1 MKGMSK
7 LMSTYRDFL
16 IERNQI
22 DSLVK
27 KGYKIKS
34 VRETLDG
41 AYVDFENQDEEE
53 KFITLHIMNA
63 DARKYFGVLIVK
75 QLGIHL

>member
-1 MKGMSK
+1 
-7 LMSTYRDFL
+7 MSTYKEFL

-22 DSLVK
+22 DSLMK
-27 KGYKIKS
+27 KGYKIKN

-41 AYVDFENQDEEE
+41 AYVDFENPDEEE

-63 DARKYFGVLIVK
+63 DTRKYFGSLIIK
-75 QLGIHL
+75 QFGI

>member
-1 MKGMSK
+1 
-7 LMSTYRDFL
+7 MSTYKEFL

-22 DSLVK
+22 DSLMK
-27 KGYKIKS
+27 KGYKIKN

-53 KFITLHIMNA
+53 QFITLHIMNA
-63 DARKYFGVLIVK
+63 DTRKYFGSLIIK
-75 QLGIHL
+75 QFGIHF

>member
-1 MKGMSK
+1 
-7 LMSTYRDFL
+7 MSTYKEFL

-22 DSLVK
+22 DSLIK
-27 KGYKIKS
+27 KGYKIKN

-53 KFITLHIMNA
+53 KFVTLHIMNA
-63 DARKYFGVLIVK
+63 DTRKYFGSLIIK
-75 QLGIHL
+75 QFGIHF

>member
-1 MKGMSK
+1 
-7 LMSTYRDFL
+7 MSTYKEFL

-22 DSLVK
+22 DSLIK
-27 KGYKIKS
+27 KGYKIKNVS
-34 VRETLDG
+34 ETLDG

-63 DARKYFGVLIVK
+63 DTRKYFGSLIIK
-75 QLGIHL
+75 QFGFHL